1 MTNESFTLKVR
12 SNNTIAIPAK
22 ILLLC
27 DFKKS
32 QHFVQART
40 YMGRYEEDHTYYINN
55 DYQQKRLAANK
66 PISLTMCIGMPSHG
80 QCVKLT
86 ILKEE
91 QTLLIEPS
99 ISSLIANN

>member
-1 MTNESFTLKVR
+1 MTNITFILKVR
-12 SNNTIAIPAK
+12 SNNTISIPAK

-27 DFKKS
+27 DFKNS

-40 YMGRYEEDHTYYINN
+40 HMGRYEEDHIRYINN

-66 PISLTMCIGMPSHG
+66 PISLTMCIGMPSRG
-80 QCVKLT
+80 QFVKLT

-91 QTLLIEPS
+91 QILLIEPS